1 MASKRTTNQAIALA
15 NETVLPIFLVFT
27 ALFTAVACLLGVQ
40 VAQGKDPVLGE
51 AKIVRPQR
59 KVLVRKVVVV
69 KKVTMIVN
77 APTAAGATGPGA
89 VAAGTAG
96 SSYVSGGGGGG
107 GGGGSYSAPSQSYS
121 APSQSYSAPVQSAPA
136 PVQSAPAPVQTA
148 TS

>member
-69 KKVTMIVN
+69 KKVTMILTPRLLP
-77 APTAAGATGPGA
+77 AQLALALLPPGPPEA
-89 VAAGTAG
+89 RT
-96 SSYVSGGGGGG
+96 
-107 GGGGSYSAPSQSYS
+107 
-121 APSQSYSAPVQSAPA
+121 
-136 PVQSAPAPVQTA
+136 
-148 TS
+148 

>member
-27 ALFTAVACLLGVQ
+27 ALFTVVACLLGVQ

-107 GGGGSYSAPSQSYS
+107 GGSYSAPSQSYS
-121 APSQSYSAPVQSAPA
+121 APSQTYSAPVQSAPA

>member
-107 GGGGSYSAPSQSYS
+107 GGSYSAPSQSYS

>member
-77 APTAAGATGPGA
+77 AQTAAGATGPGA

-107 GGGGSYSAPSQSYS
+107 GGSYSAPSQSYS
-121 APSQSYSAPVQSAPA
+121 APSQTYSAPVQSAPA

>member
-107 GGGGSYSAPSQSYS
+107 GGSYSAPSQSYS
-121 APSQSYSAPVQSAPA
+121 APSQTYSAPVQSAPA

>member
-27 ALFTAVACLLGVQ
+27 ALFTVVACLLGVQ

-107 GGGGSYSAPSQSYS
+107 GGSYSAPSQSYS